1 MGRNAM
7 DKNII
12 AEGPNSEEIDYW
24 NGQAGQNWINENR
37 LTDIMYQPFGNKA
50 VERAQPISGERILE
64 IGCGC
69 GTTTLVLAKLV
80 GDSGAVTALD
90 VSSVMLEV
98 AHKRAVSASA
108 PVNFLNAD
116 AETYSLDPESYDVV
130 FSQFGVMFFA
140 NPAAAFTHFHQALK
154 PGGRLAFVCW
164 RGPEQNPFMMVP
176 FNAVHSFMPSVAPP
190 NPDAPASPL
199 SFESKEKVGRMLED
213 AGFVDALFEPFEAHA
228 CMGQGSL
235 EECTRFV
242 IAFAG
247 GTVGAVMRGAGEE
260 KVPAIV
266 NALQDSLAPFHT
278 GDRIELGA
286 SAWIVSA
293 RRP

>member
-1 MGRNAM
+1 M
-7 DKNII
+7 DKSII

-37 LTDIMYQPFGNKA
+37 LTDTMYQPFGDMA
-50 VERAQPISGERILE
+50 VARAEPTPGEHILD

-69 GTTTLVLAKLV
+69 GTTTMKLAKLV
-80 GDSGAVTALD
+80 SPGGAITALD

-98 AHKRAVSASA
+98 AQDRASSAAA
-108 PVNFLNAD
+108 PINFLNAD
-116 AETYSLDPESYDVV
+116 AETYTLNPESYDVM

-140 NPAAAFTHFHQALK
+140 NPAAAFANFYQALK
-154 PGGRLAFVCW
+154 PGGRIAFVCW
-164 RGPEQNPFMMVP
+164 RGPDRNPFMMVP
-176 FNAVHSFMPSVAPP
+176 FNAVHRFMPELAPP

-199 SFESKEKVGRMLED
+199 SFESKEKVGGMLNG
-213 AGFVDALFEPFEAHA
+213 AGFVDLLFEPFETEAS
-228 CMGQGSL
+228 MGEGSL
-235 EECTRFV
+235 EECTRYIV
-242 IAFAG
+242 AFAG
-247 GTVGAVMRGAGEE
+247 GTVGAVIRGAGDENT
-260 KVPAIV
+260 PAIV
-266 NALQDSLAPFHT
+266 SALQAGLAPYHT